1 MEYLAQK
8 QTRTQFTRGASVT
21 LNTNVMLSKY
31 IRHLNMVESYQDVA
45 DNQYFFF
52 KCGFYKQKRCTIG
65 IMSN

>member
-8 QTRTQFTRGASVT
+8 QTRTQFTRGALVT

-45 DNQYFFF
+45 DNQYFFLNVVF
-52 KCGFYKQKRCTIG
+52 INKKGAP
-65 IMSN
+65 SE